1 MSTPARKV
9 ARPCQLEVVITA
21 TDERG
26 VAYCQWLDGEY
37 AVKLDSSGSWV
48 DVDPSGLVFVGQAT
62 EAA

>member
-21 TDERG
+21 TDEHG
-26 VAYCQWLDGEY
+26 VAYCQWSDGEY
-37 AVKLDSSGSWV
+37 AVKLDTGGWA
-48 DVDPSGLVFVGQAT
+48 DVDPSGLTFIGQA